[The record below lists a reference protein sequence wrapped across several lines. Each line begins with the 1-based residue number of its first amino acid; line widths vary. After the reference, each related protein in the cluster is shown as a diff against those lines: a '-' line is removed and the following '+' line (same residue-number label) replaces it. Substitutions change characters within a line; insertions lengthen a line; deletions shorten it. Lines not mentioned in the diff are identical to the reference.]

1 MKKGGQRGMLSS
13 IIFDSRI
20 RSANTTNAE
29 RWLGYFFGPAFVM
42 TMFYISG
49 QTYLNMFYT
58 DVLKMTPI
66 MGGMFLVMLPII
78 SKILDAI
85 TNIVMGRIVDKT
97 RSRQGKARPWILISA
112 PLLVLSGILLFTVP
126 TGNTTVQVIWVM
138 LSYNFYFSV
147 AFTMYNISH
156 TLMVPLSTRNSKQRD
171 TLAMLSSMG
180 QSMLPGTVVSLLFPA
195 LILPVIGVDQG
206 KWIKVMVVLSIL
218 MLPAVLLEYYFT
230 KERITEENADIP
242 EMDSHTLKEQLKA
255 CISSKY
261 WIMIMAVAI
270 LYNLYNNFQV
280 TSTTYYCNWVLGSYN
295 DGITM
300 TLVNAVG
307 QAPLGFGIVLLWP
320 LVRKFGKKN
329 VMIGGLGIGI
339 VGSVICAM
347 HPKSMGIVLAGL
359 MLKSL
364 GILPI
369 MYTLLSM
376 IADALDHVEW
386 LNGFRADGFSASIYS
401 IILTVTAGIS
411 SGLFNLG
418 LSSTGYVAPLADG
431 SYVTQADSVQT
442 FFIWGVF
449 VIPAIFFV
457 VIACVLFFFRVEKEL
472 PQIKEDIVA
481 RHKAEAEARGE
492 VYISPDEKAAMEQA
506 ESDRIAEQKRI
517 EELKAKCEKKG
528 LNFEAEEAK
537 YQKKLAEKMEKEKNK
552 KSKKQKKGKKGFKK
566 IIKIIV
572 IILFIVIAA
581 AGLTT
586 YFIIRSMTT
595 SHPEKLAGN
604 AAEYSV
610 ENTQSKENSPLKGE
624 TIIFL
629 GSSVT
634 YGSDAMGESEVLY

>member
-1 MKKGGQRGMLSS
+1 MKKAKQKEMLSNKF
-13 IIFDSRI
+13 FDSRI
-20 RSANTTNAE
+20 HSANTTNAE
-29 RWLGYFFGPAFVM
+29 RWLGYFLGPAFVM

-66 MGGMFLVMLPII
+66 MGGMFLVMLPIV

-85 TNIVMGRIVDKT
+85 TNIIMGRIVDNTK
-97 RSRQGKARPWILISA
+97 SRQGKARPWILISA
-112 PLLVLSGILLFTVP
+112 PLLVISGILLFTVP
-126 TGNTTVQVIWVM
+126 TGNTTVQVIWVL

-156 TLMVPLSTRNSKQRD
+156 TLMVPLSTRNGKQRD

-195 LILPVIGVDQG
+195 LILPAVGVDQG
-206 KWIKVMVVLSIL
+206 KWIKVMAVLSIL

-230 KERITEENADIP
+230 KERITEENATVEDN
-242 EMDSHTLKEQLKA
+242 DTHTLKEQLKA
-255 CISSKY
+255 CFSSKY
-261 WIMIMAVAI
+261 WIMIMVVVI

-320 LVRKFGKKN
+320 LVRKFGKRN
-329 VMIGGLGIGI
+329 VMIGGLVLG
-339 VGSVICAM
+339 VLGSIICM
-347 HPKSMGIVLAGL
+347 LNPRTMGIVLAGL

-386 LNGFRADGFSASIYS
+386 LNGFRADGFSASVYS
-401 IILTVTAGIS
+401 IILTVTTGIS

-418 LSSTGYVAPLADG
+418 LSSTGYVPPQADG
-431 SYVTQADSVQT
+431 SYVAQAPAVQT
-442 FFIWGVF
+442 FFIWGIF
-449 VIPAIFFV
+449 AIPAIFFV
-457 VIACVLFFFRVEKEL
+457 VIACVLFFYRVEKEL
-472 PQIKEDIVA
+472 PQIKGDIEA

-492 VYISPDEKAAMEQA
+492 VYLSPDEKAAMEQ
-506 ESDRIAEQKRI
+506 EENDRIAEKKRI
-517 EELKAKCEKKG
+517 EELKAKCKKKG
-528 LNFEAEEAK
+528 LSFEAEEAK
-537 YQKKLAEKMEKEKNK
+537 YQKKLAEKKAKEEAK
-552 KSKKQKKGKKGFKK
+552 KRKRG
-566 IIKIIV
+566 
-572 IILFIVIAA
+572 
-581 AGLTT
+581 
-586 YFIIRSMTT
+586 
-595 SHPEKLAGN
+595 
-604 AAEYSV
+604 
-610 ENTQSKENSPLKGE
+610 
-624 TIIFL
+624 
-629 GSSVT
+629 
-634 YGSDAMGESEVLY
+634 

>member
-1 MKKGGQRGMLSS
+1 MKTGKQREMFQSR
-13 IIFDSRI
+13 IFDSRI
-20 RSANTTNAE
+20 KSANTTNAE

-78 SKILDAI
+78 SKVLDAI
-85 TNIVMGRIVDKT
+85 TNIIMGRIVDKT
-97 RSRQGKARPWILISA
+97 KSRQGKARPWILISA
-112 PLLVLSGILLFTVP
+112 PLLVVSGILLFTVP

-138 LSYNFYFSV
+138 LSYNFYFSI

-180 QSMLPGTVVSLLFPA
+180 QSMLPGTIVSLLFPA

-206 KWIKVMVVLSIL
+206 KWIKVMAVLSIL

-230 KERITEENADIP
+230 KERITEENTNVEEIQ
-242 EMDSHTLKEQLKA
+242 EHTLVEQLKA
-255 CISSKY
+255 CFSSKY

-270 LYNLYNNFQV
+270 LYNLSNNFQV

-329 VMIGGLGIGI
+329 VMIGGLVLGIA
-339 VGSVICAM
+339 GSVVCAFY
-347 HPKSMGIVLAGL
+347 PRTMGVVLIGL
-359 MLKSL
+359 MIKSL

-386 LNGFRADGFSASIYS
+386 LNGFRADGFSASVYS
-401 IILTVTAGIS
+401 IILTVTAGVS

-431 SYVTQADSVQT
+431 SYVAQSDSVQT
-442 FFIWGVF
+442 FFIWGIF
-449 VIPAIFFV
+449 VIPAIFFA
-457 VIACVLFFFRVEKEL
+457 VIAFVLFFFRVEKEL
-472 PQIKEDIVA
+472 PQMKEDIIE
-481 RHKAEAEARGE
+481 RHKAEAKARGE
-492 VYISPDEKAAMEQA
+492 VYISPDEKAALEQA
-506 ESDRIAEQKRI
+506 ENDRMAEKKRV
-517 EELKAKCEKKG
+517 EELKARCEKKG

-537 YQKKLAEKMEKEKNK
+537 YQKKLAEKKAKEEAK
-552 KSKKQKKGKKGFKK
+552 KAKKQK
-566 IIKIIV
+566 
-572 IILFIVIAA
+572 
-581 AGLTT
+581 
-586 YFIIRSMTT
+586 
-595 SHPEKLAGN
+595 
-604 AAEYSV
+604 
-610 ENTQSKENSPLKGE
+610 
-624 TIIFL
+624 
-629 GSSVT
+629 
-634 YGSDAMGESEVLY
+634 

>member
-1 MKKGGQRGMLSS
+1 MKAQKGMLSNK
-13 IIFDSRI
+13 IFDSRI
-20 RSANTTNAE
+20 HSANTTNAE
-29 RWLGYFFGPAFVM
+29 RWLGYFLGPAFVM

-85 TNIVMGRIVDKT
+85 TNILMGSIIDKT

-156 TLMVPLSTRNSKQRD
+156 TLMVPLSTRNNKQRD

-180 QSMLPGTVVSLLFPA
+180 QSMLPGTIVSLVFPA
-195 LILPVIGVDQG
+195 VILPLIGVDQG
-206 KWIKVMVVLSIL
+206 KWIKVMAVLSIL
-218 MLPAVLLEYYFT
+218 MLPAVLMEYYFT
-230 KERITEENADIP
+230 RERITEESMEIA
-242 EMDSHTLKEQLKA
+242 EEEKHTLKEQLKA
-255 CISSKY
+255 CFSSKY
-261 WIMIMAVAI
+261 WIMIMVVAI
-270 LYNLYNNFQV
+270 LYNLYNHFQV

-307 QAPLGFGIVLLWP
+307 QAPLGFGILLLWP
-320 LVRKFGKKN
+320 LVRKFGKRN
-329 VMIGGLGIGI
+329 VMIAGLGIGI
-339 VGSVICAM
+339 LGSVICAM
-347 HPKSMGIVLAGL
+347 NPRTMGVVLVGL

-386 LNGFRADGFSASIYS
+386 LNGFRADGFSASVYS

-431 SYVTQADSVQT
+431 SYVAQASSVQT
-442 FFIWGVF
+442 FFIWGIF

-457 VIACVLFFFRVEKEL
+457 VIAAVLVFFRVEKEL
-472 PQIKEDIVA
+472 PKMKADIVA
-481 RHKAEAEARGE
+481 RHKVEAEARGE
-492 VYISPDEKAAMEQA
+492 VYVSPEEKAAQEQ
-506 ESDRIAEQKRI
+506 EENDRIAEKKRL

-537 YQKKLAEKMEKEKNK
+537 YQKKLADKKAKEDAK
-552 KSKKQKKGKKGFKK
+552 KSKKGKHNRK
-566 IIKIIV
+566 
-572 IILFIVIAA
+572 A
-581 AGLTT
+581 
-586 YFIIRSMTT
+586 
-595 SHPEKLAGN
+595 
-604 AAEYSV
+604 
-610 ENTQSKENSPLKGE
+610 
-624 TIIFL
+624 
-629 GSSVT
+629 
-634 YGSDAMGESEVLY
+634 

>member
-610 ENTQSKENSPLKGE
+610 ENTQSKENSPLKWE